1 MEYKLQDLIDIPLF
15 QRLQDK
21 LNEIYPFPFAL
32 LDHEGNI
39 LTTTA
44 WQDTCMKFHRNNPC
58 SESECKKSDLYI
70 NDHLKEADPALIYKC
85 PNGLMEVAIPI
96 IVDGEHLG
104 TFFLGQFL
112 LDKPD
117 IDHFKKQ
124 AKQYNYDETQYLEA
138 VSKINIFSEEQIK
151 KYIDFIKTFAEI
163 ITETGLYNKQL
174 IEERNISEKKNE
186 ALRKMELILRK
197 SEKRF
202 KQIVENASDFIWET
216 DQQGLLIYCSEK
228 IKDILGYTA
237 EEVIRKKYLF
247 DLVDTKVWDERK
259 SKTIS
264 VAEKKD
270 PFRNHL
276 CRFIHRN
283 GQPVMIEING
293 SPFYDPEGTF
303 LGYSGM
309 GSDVTRLIQTENS
322 LREQERIFSTVAT
335 SIKDGIIMMNDKGA
349 ITFWNDAT
357 TSILG
362 YTKEEVL
369 GKNLHELFASQEIM
383 KQYGKGLP
391 LFQDLSHG
399 AIKGQTAE
407 LPILHKDQRNIII
420 ELSVS
425 AIKINNQRHAVGI
438 IRDIT
443 ERKQIQNEI
452 NGLVKFLNEYPH
464 PVIRIKENGEIL
476 YGNNAASQIFHL
488 WHCASN
494 DFAPDYWIDE
504 VQKAISTQ
512 QVKRIE
518 FDLDDQIFS
527 VTVVP
532 INEEGYVNL
541 YATDITAIKKA
552 EKSIRDSEERYR
564 TIYKTIPDT
573 IIITKL
579 DGTIVDVNNSF
590 IKTSGFSKEEAIGS
604 TIYKMNFF
612 HSLKE
617 RDMIIEALQDNRS
630 IENFEIPLRM
640 RNGLIRNGLLSA
652 SLMTINNETL
662 ILSIIRNI
670 TSLKEMEKELI
681 RSKEQAEEASKL
693 KSSLLRNLS
702 HEIRTPL
709 NGILGF
715 AEILGETFE
724 AGEQKQMAEVI
735 SQSGKRL
742 MSTLNSIMELAQ
754 IESNR
759 TWLEFKVIDLGM
771 VTSKIVEKYRP
782 LFDMKKLELI
792 ESYEKQVI
800 SNLDKHFFDTIV
812 SHLIDNALKYTK
824 SGSVTVRVFK
834 DPSSTGRDAIL
845 QVQDTGIGISQEQ
858 MEYIFDA
865 FRQGDEGFNRSFE
878 GTGLG
883 LTLCKRFTEI
893 MGGEIEIDSKF
904 EYGTTLTIRFPYS
917 ADITLVQEEPVFK
930 ETKIGSFPENIRPN
944 VLIVE
949 DNKPNADLMTI
960 FLREFCI
967 TDQASDGI
975 QAIKMTQKKDYDVI
989 LMDINLGHGQGGINA
1004 AKEIRKIR
1012 SYQQI
1017 PIIAVTGYTTLEDKK
1032 YFLTQGFND
1041 FISKPFERDHLI
1053 SVVRRAMKK
1062 H

>member
-44 WQDTCMKFHRNNPC
+44 WQDACMKFHRNNPC

-85 PNGLMEVAIPI
+85 PNGLMEAAIPI
-96 IVDGEHLG
+96 IVGGEHLG

-112 LDKPD
+112 IDKPD
-117 IDHFKKQ
+117 IDYFLKQ
-124 AKQYNYDETQYLEA
+124 AKQYDYDETQYLEA
-138 VSKINIFSEEQIK
+138 VSKINIVSEEQIK

-163 ITETGLYNKQL
+163 INEEGSYNKQL
-174 IEERNISEKKNE
+174 IEQRNISEKKNE
-186 ALRKMELILRK
+186 ELRKMELILRK

-237 EEVIRKKYLF
+237 EEVIGKKYLF

-264 VAEKKD
+264 AAEKKD

-303 LGYSGM
+303 IGYSGM
-309 GSDVTRLIQTENS
+309 GSDVTRLLKTENS

-335 SIKDGIIMMNDKGA
+335 SIKDGIIMMNDKGE

-369 GKNLHELFASQEIM
+369 GKNLHELFASQEIL
-383 KQYGKGLP
+383 KQYSKGLP
-391 LFQDLSHG
+391 LFQDLNHG
-399 AIKGQTAE
+399 AKKGQTAE
-407 LPILHKDQRNIII
+407 LPFLHKDQRNIFI

-443 ERKQIQNEI
+443 EQKQIQNEI
-452 NGLVKFLNEYPH
+452 NGLVKFLNEYPN
-464 PVIRIKENGEIL
+464 PIIRIGKNGKIL
-476 YGNNAASQIFHL
+476 YGNDAALQIFHY
-488 WHCASN
+488 WQCAVN
-494 DFAPDYWIDE
+494 DFAPDFWINE
-504 VQKAISTQ
+504 IQKVLSTN
-512 QVKRIE
+512 QVNKIE
-518 FDLDDQIFS
+518 LDLDDRIILLM
-527 VTVVP
+527 VVP
-532 INEEGYVNL
+532 VKEEGYINL
-541 YATDITAIKKA
+541 YGRDITDIKKA

-573 IIITKL
+573 VIITKF
-579 DGTIVDVNNSF
+579 DGTIVDVNNTF
-590 IKTSGFSKEEAIGS
+590 VEVSGFSKEEAIGL
-604 TIYKMNFF
+604 TITSMNFF

-617 RDMIIEALQDNRS
+617 HDMIIEALHDNRS
-630 IENFEIPLRM
+630 IENFEITVRM
-640 RNGLIRNGLLSA
+640 RNGFLINGLLSA
-652 SLMTINNETL
+652 SLMTINNEKFV
-662 ILSIIRNI
+662 LSIIRNI
-670 TSLKEMEKELI
+670 TGLKEMEKDLI

-715 AEILGETFE
+715 SEILGETLE

-759 TWLEFKVIDLGM
+759 TWLDFKVIDLGM
-771 VTSKIVEKYRP
+771 VTSKIIEKYRP
-782 LFDMKKLELI
+782 LFDMKKIELI
-792 ESYEKQVI
+792 ESYEKQVC

-834 DPSSTGRDAIL
+834 DSSSTGREAIL
-845 QVQDTGIGISQEQ
+845 QVQDTGIGISQKQ

-865 FRQGDEGFNRSFE
+865 FRQGDEGYNRSFE

-893 MGGEIEIDSKF
+893 MGGEIKINSKF
-904 EYGTTLTIRFPYS
+904 EFGTTLTIRFPYS
-917 ADITLVQEEPVFK
+917 EDITRAKEEPAFK
-930 ETKIGSFPENIRPN
+930 ESAIGSFPENIRPN

-949 DNKPNADLMTI
+949 DNKTNADLMAI
-960 FLREFCI
+960 FLREFCN
-967 TDQASDGI
+967 TNQVNDGI

-989 LMDINLGHGQGGINA
+989 LMDINLGYGQDGINA

-1041 FISKPFERDHLI
+1041 FISKPFERDYLI

-1062 H
+1062 Y